1 MIDIVL
7 LWVDGNDPV
16 WLAEYEKYAP
26 KVNGDKRNVRFRDW
40 DSCFE
45 ELRNML
51 LGSARCIS

>member
-40 DSCFE
+40 DN
-45 ELRNML
+45 LRFL
-51 LGSARCIS
+51 FRGI

>member
-26 KVNGDKRNVRFRDW
+26 KVNGDKRKCAFSRLGQ
-40 DSCFE
+40 FE
-45 ELRNML
+45 ILVSRN
-51 LGSARCIS
+51 